1 MRLIR
6 IIAMQLYNI
15 LLNNY
20 IYCRK
25 IYCRKIYM
33 IQRIQTLYIII
44 GTISIVFAFFKIP
57 FFHCIDDVNSLYILN
72 NYYSVCF
79 FLLLVI
85 LTVFSFQN
93 RKRQIKLIY
102 FLSFFCSIIILWTL
116 YNYFNGVSSGAYSV
130 SNSCGF
136 NVIILPFF
144 LAGKILYYLS
154 IKAIMRDNELL
165 DSINRLR

>member
-1 MRLIR
+1 MRRIR

>member
-1 MRLIR
+1 
-6 IIAMQLYNI
+6 
-15 LLNNY
+15 
-20 IYCRK
+20 
-25 IYCRKIYM
+25 M

-57 FFHCIDDVNSLYILN
+57 FFHCIDGVNSLYILN

-79 FLLLVI
+79 FLLLAI

-102 FLSFFCSIIILWTL
+102 FLSFFCSVIILWNL